1 MTLNPTTKLTSLKP
15 EEFAVVD
22 LDTGT
27 VLGTNLKIVPMGMLS
42 LTETE
47 QISSSDSAAFDHAQQ
62 YGDDLFV
69 DESFLATYDTQ

>member
-27 VLGTNLKIVPMGMLS
+27 MLGINLKIVPLGILS
-42 LTETE
+42 LRETE

-62 YGDDLFV
+62 YGDDLLV
-69 DESFLATYDTQ
+69 DEGFLATYDAE